1 MRPLFVPFSGRDF
14 VTCAD
19 HAESSIVAL
28 QVRRVYG
35 ASMSPD
41 ATAFAHLV
49 DDGGYPRAVQRFLRG
64 WRASSFRDVELPVE
78 GPVTRV
84 LHSADGYW
92 LACQVAPEGGTR
104 SQIWVVTTDPDDR
117 DARRI
122 DYWPTEVEGTA
133 ELIGWDGTLVAAIL
147 TGEDGVGSSCLIDP
161 SGGVT
166 TVLDRR
172 SGGRLVDAWAGA
184 SLVRVGPRGYRDL
197 IMLRGLT
204 ETALLP
210 FDPGS
215 TTDTGIILDDH
226 SPRRLRAGPEGD
238 ILELYQPAKEY
249 GLNSTEGYV
258 RALVR
263 SENGAEHARLI
274 EVTATANGVSY
285 QVLAEREG
293 YELDEFTV
301 SDDLSTVAILWNIH
315 GVSELQILE
324 YPDKTLHEPIPL
336 PGLVASELSISAGG
350 AMLALTVEGPSKPPT
365 VELVDPRTSEWEPVD
380 REPSSGPV
388 ANDPT
393 LERVTARDG
402 LQFTGWLFQPPEGVE
417 TIGAMLFLHGG
428 PEGQGRPGYNEFF
441 PALLEAGICVFL
453 PNVRGSGGFG
463 RTFMHADDRERRFGA
478 IDDVADA
485 VRFLVDGGHAP
496 VGRVACC
503 GWSYGG
509 YLTQAALAFHPEQF
523 AAGIS
528 ICGMSDLNNWY
539 RNTEQWIAAAAYPKY
554 GHPISDRDLLE
565 QLSPLP
571 RARKVTAPLLL
582 VHGRNDTNV
591 PPSESEQMYEALR
604 ALGRRAELLL
614 FDDDGHEIDKRENRA
629 VLLEVMTAWLTEA
642 FVS

>member
-1 MRPLFVPFSGRDF
+1 MRPLSVPIRGPNTGAR
-14 VTCAD
+14 VH
-19 HAESSIVAL
+19 HAESSIVAS

-49 DDGGYPRAVQRFLRG
+49 DDGGFPRAVQRFLRG
-64 WRASSFRDVELPVE
+64 WRASSLRDVELPVD

-92 LACQVAPEGGTR
+92 LACQVAPDGGTR

-122 DYWPTEVEGTA
+122 DQWPTDVEGTA

-161 SGGVT
+161 SAGTT

-197 IMLRGLT
+197 ILLRGLT
-204 ETALLP
+204 EIALLP

-226 SPRRLRAGPEGD
+226 SPRRLRAGPEGE
-238 ILELYQPAKEY
+238 ILKLYRPAKEY
-249 GLNSTEGYV
+249 GHNSTEGYI

-263 SENGAEHARLI
+263 SENGTEHARLI
-274 EVTATANGVSY
+274 EVTSTADGVSY
-285 QVLAEREG
+285 QVLAERPGHEI
-293 YELDEFTV
+293 DEFTV

-315 GVSELQILE
+315 GASELQILE
-324 YPDKTLHEPIPL
+324 YADKTLHEPIPL
-336 PGLVASELSISAGG
+336 PGMVASELSISAGG
-350 AMLALTVEGPSKPPT
+350 SMLALTVEGPSKPPT
-365 VELVDPRTSEWEPVD
+365 VELVDPRTGEWELVD
-380 REPSSGPV
+380 REPSSGPL
-388 ANDPT
+388 AEDPT
-393 LERVTARDG
+393 LERVIARDG
-402 LQFTGWLFQPPEGVE
+402 LEYTGWLFKPPDGVE

-463 RTFMHADDRERRFGA
+463 RTFMHADDRERRFAA

-485 VRFLVDGGHAP
+485 VSFLVDNGHAP
-496 VGRVACC
+496 AGRVACC

-509 YLTQAALAFHPEQF
+509 YLTQAALAFHPDEF

-528 ICGMSDLNNWY
+528 ICGMSDLNTWY

-571 RARKVTAPLLL
+571 RAQAVTAPLLL
-582 VHGRNDTNV
+582 VHGLNDTNV
-591 PPSESEQMYEALR
+591 PPSESEQMCEALR
-604 ALGRRAELLL
+604 AAGRRAELLL

-629 VLLEVMTAWLTEA
+629 VLLKSMTAWLTDA
-642 FVS
+642 FVR